1 MQGLCARKPSIP
13 LGKLGADMK
22 AGFLESRWFTAAC
35 AAALTAA
42 GMSGTRLLAA
52 DEARP
57 VGVRPVVS
65 EALPNVPGK
74 TLTLIEVTYQPGA
87 KSASHAHAGSVYA
100 YVLSGKIR
108 SENSATGPAK
118 VYSAGEGFW
127 EPPGSVH
134 RVSENAS
141 ETQPARL
148 LAIFVADD
156 GAQLTRASTE

>member
-1 MQGLCARKPSIP
+1 
-13 LGKLGADMK
+13 MK
-22 AGFLESRWFTAAC
+22 SGYLQSRWFVAVC

-42 GMSGTRLLAA
+42 GMTGARLWAA
-52 DEARP
+52 EDPKPVDARP
-57 VGVRPVVS
+57 VFS

-74 TLTLIEVTYQPGA
+74 RLTLVRVTYQPGA

-118 VYSAGEGFW
+118 VYAAGEGFW

-141 ETQPARL
+141 DAEPASL

-156 GAQLTRASTE
+156 GAQLTRGAQE

>member
-1 MQGLCARKPSIP
+1 
-13 LGKLGADMK
+13 MK
-22 AGFLESRWFTAAC
+22 ASFLKSRWF
-35 AAALTAA
+35 AAASAAVLTAA

-52 DEARP
+52 DEPHP
-57 VGVRPVVS
+57 VGVRPVFS

-74 TLTLIEVTYQPGA
+74 RLTLLQVTYQPGA

-118 VYSAGEGFW
+118 VYAAGEGFW

-141 ETQPARL
+141 DSEPASL
-148 LAIFVADD
+148 LAIFVADE
-156 GAQLTRASTE
+156 GAQLTRSAE